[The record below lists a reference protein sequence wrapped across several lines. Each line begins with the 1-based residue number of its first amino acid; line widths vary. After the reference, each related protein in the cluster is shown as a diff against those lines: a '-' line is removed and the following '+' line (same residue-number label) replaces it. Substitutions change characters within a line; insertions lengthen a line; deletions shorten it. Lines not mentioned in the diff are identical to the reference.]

1 MSCPYSVLYNNT
13 TGRVVIHKN
22 KNNISPPRNK
32 PCQREFDKKIEEL
45 YKFTNIDSPNKV
57 SIERNNKEAGKIKTI
72 DIDKIINEQK
82 FIDNSQKDIDISKN
96 YNNIT
101 QYDKDILNN
110 NDEIYNKHIL
120 RNRKNYDE
128 IYDNNRKNYDDE
140 IYDNNSKNNNDEIY
154 DNNEIHDYNSKNNN
168 IKNYDE
174 INNKETLN
182 NNIKKDNYQRYD
194 KNILKSINDDK
205 NDDKNDNKNDDKNYD
220 KKVITKSLIYGIK
233 KTILSDFNHLYQSSN
248 TNDFKIGLNKN
259 ILLNN
264 NKIFDCFYLFP
275 NISEINTKNET
286 NIINEKK
293 IEIFCNNLNPND
305 IQYFPIDFIACG
317 SNIPLLSENKY
328 YSKLKIKNI
337 FWNIFQSINSSNYKL
352 NEILCIVPNKD
363 DYIYKNINLQVN
375 FELHSQIISEELPY
389 KNNNIKQITP
399 ANTCLYQIP
408 NIQISNLNGS
418 NFHFLEINLN
428 SNLKLECALL
438 CVKISVPCSHTYI
451 LEGMDK
457 NNRLS
462 YGNIP
467 FSQFILNFEYE
478 LF

>member
-13 TGRVVIHKN
+13 TGRVVIH

-57 SIERNNKEAGKIKTI
+57 SIERNNKESENIKTI

-82 FIDNSQKDIDISKN
+82 FIDNNQKDISKN

-110 NDEIYNKHIL
+110 N
-120 RNRKNYDE
+120 RKNYDV
-128 IYDNNRKNYDDE
+128 IYDKQ
-140 IYDNNSKNNNDEIY
+140 ILNNNDEIY
-154 DNNEIHDYNSKNNN
+154 DKKILNNNDEIHDKQ
-168 IKNYDE
+168 I
-174 INNKETLN
+174 LN
-182 NNIKKDNYQRYD
+182 NNIKKENYQRYD
-194 KNILKSINDDK
+194 KNVSNNINDDI
-205 NDDKNDNKNDDKNYD
+205 NNNKNDKE
-220 KKVITKSLIYGIK
+220 ITKSLIYGIK

-275 NISEINTKNET
+275 NISEINTKSET

-293 IEIFCNNLNPND
+293 IEIFYNNLNPND

-317 SNIPLLSENKY
+317 SNIPLLSKNKY
-328 YSKLKIKNI
+328 YSKIRIKNI

-389 KNNNIKQITP
+389 KNNNIRQITP

-428 SNLKLECALL
+428 PNLKLECALL
-438 CVKISVPCSHTYI
+438 CIKISVPCSHIYI

>member
-13 TGRVVIHKN
+13 TGRVVIH

-57 SIERNNKEAGKIKTI
+57 SIERNNKESENIKTI

-82 FIDNSQKDIDISKN
+82 FIDNNQKDISKN

-110 NDEIYNKHIL
+110 N
-120 RNRKNYDE
+120 RKNYDV
-128 IYDNNRKNYDDE
+128 IYDKQ
-140 IYDNNSKNNNDEIY
+140 ILNNNDEIY
-154 DNNEIHDYNSKNNN
+154 DKKILNNNDEIHDKQ
-168 IKNYDE
+168 I
-174 INNKETLN
+174 LN
-182 NNIKKDNYQRYD
+182 NNIKKENYQRYD
-194 KNILKSINDDK
+194 KNVSNNINDDI
-205 NDDKNDNKNDDKNYD
+205 NNNKNDKE
-220 KKVITKSLIYGIK
+220 ITKSLIYGIK

-275 NISEINTKNET
+275 NISEINTKSET

-293 IEIFCNNLNPND
+293 IEIFYNNLNPND

-317 SNIPLLSENKY
+317 SNIPLLSKNKY
-328 YSKLKIKNI
+328 YSKIRIKNI

-389 KNNNIKQITP
+389 KNNNIRQITP

-408 NIQISNLNGS
+408 FIQISNLNGS
-418 NFHFLEINLN
+418 NFHFLEIDLN
-428 SNLKLECALL
+428 SNIKLECALL